1 MQVELSKEDLGMLI
15 SMYHDAVQVC
25 RSTPAESVLYKRI
38 LAAHAEAEELESL
51 DLNDC
56 GDACKL

>member
-1 MQVELSKEDLGMLI
+1 MQVELNAAELKEILRCMDECESRYFELEDRIILSI
-15 SMYHDAVQVC
+15 S
-25 RSTPAESVLYKRI
+25 
-38 LAAHAEAEELESL
+38 EAEELESL

>member
-1 MQVELSKEDLGMLI
+1 MQIELSKEELSRLIDWGYEFDEHDDL
-15 SMYHDAVQVC
+15 SDD
-25 RSTPAESVLYKRI
+25 LYDRI
-38 LAAHAEAEELESL
+38 NRAYLEAEELESL

>member
-1 MQVELSKEDLGMLI
+1 MQIELSKDELSRLIDWGYEFGEHDDLDDDL
-15 SMYHDAVQVC
+15 YNRLNDAH
-25 RSTPAESVLYKRI
+25 L
-38 LAAHAEAEELESL
+38 EAEELESL